1 MSNSVVILHFSVM
14 NYNQKV
20 MKMNSLI
27 LIFAIAAAFIILVAF
42 LLYNSQKNMR
52 EMMKM
57 MNFQMSQSQGNLNK
71 TLGQSAAV
79 IGDIQQKLGSLEN
92 ATKQIQ
98 DIGKDISS
106 LQNILSAPKL
116 RGNLGEYLLYEL
128 LRDVLPA
135 ANYEEQHHFKD
146 GGAVDAVVKL
156 GKYFVPV
163 DSKFPMESFVRFVNA
178 KDSESKKKSH
188 SEFLKSVKARIDEI
202 SKKYIRPQEGT
213 FDFALMYIPAENVY
227 YEILV
232 RDGEKGSALFNYAM
246 SKKVVPV
253 SPSTF
258 YAYLMSISFGLR
270 GYKIEQQAQKIV
282 SELSSLENSFSSFCS
297 DFEVLGKHLANASGK
312 YDELERQ
319 CGKLNEKLSFFVE
332 HHS

>member
-1 MSNSVVILHFSVM
+1 
-14 NYNQKV
+14 
-20 MKMNSLI
+20 MKLNSLI
-27 LIFAIAAAFIILVAF
+27 LICAIATAFIILVAF

-57 MNFQMSQSQGNLNK
+57 MNFQIGQSQGNLNK
-71 TLGQSAAV
+71 TLGQSASV
-79 IGDIQQKLGSLEN
+79 IGEIQQKLGSLEN
-92 ATKQIQ
+92 ATRQIQ
-98 DIGKDISS
+98 EIGKDISS
-106 LQNILSAPKL
+106 LQDILRSPKL
-116 RGNLGEYLLYEL
+116 RGNLGEYFLYEL

-135 ANYEEQHHFKD
+135 ANYEEQHHFND
-146 GGAVDAVVKL
+146 GSAVDAAVRL
-156 GKYFVPV
+156 GKYLVPV
-163 DSKFPMESFVRFVNA
+163 DSKFPMESFVRFINA
-178 KDSESKKKSH
+178 KDSDSKKKCR

-202 SKKYIRPQEGT
+202 SKKYIRPEEGT

-232 RDGEKGSALFNYAM
+232 RDSEKGSALFNYAM

-282 SELSSLENSFSSFCS
+282 SELSALQNSFSAFCG
-297 DFEVLGKHLANASGK
+297 DFEVLGKHLSNAAGK
-312 YDELERQ
+312 YDELEKQ
-319 CGKLNEKLSFFVE
+319 SEKISGKLSFFVE